1 LLELS
6 IMFHSC
12 LATVSSRRAVRATAL
27 FALSLLAAALPA
39 ASQTR
44 NATLAVTVV
53 DQTGAVVAGAT
64 VTVTGTDEGTNGA
77 TLAPVTTSREGI
89 ATLPDLLPGRYAIE
103 AQFPGFEPRLLAN
116 VAVRAGN
123 NKQVALLTV
132 AGLKDSVTVAR
143 DRQEAAVDPRGTSF
157 GTSLT
162 RDQIEALSDDPAI
175 LRQQLEEMAGPGA
188 VFKVDSFEGGALPP
202 KAQIRSIRISRD
214 QFAAENHAAGGIS
227 IEIITQ
233 PGLGPIRY
241 NAGLRFRDGSM
252 SGRSPFTP
260 TKGPEQQRNFFVGL
274 NGTLIPRKSSFS
286 IFAFGATT
294 YDTPN
299 INIVDGTGS
308 RSEPLPLR
316 RPQDNFN
323 VSAQFDYALT
333 LDHTLR
339 FGYNSNLSDSENL
352 GVGDYDEEQRAY
364 ATENRFHNIRAQH
377 FGPLGRRA
385 FTRSRLQV
393 RWADSESHSAFEVPT
408 IRVNDAFTRGGA
420 QVSGGQ
426 RSFGFSFGSDVDY
439 VRSIHSLRAGVLVDG
454 GSVRADDTSNYL
466 GTYTFESLDAY
477 LAGRPRSYTRRIGDP
492 RIRYETVQAAVYLQD
507 DIKVRRNLTVSAGGR
522 YEAQTHVSDY
532 GSVMPRVGFTWSPF
546 RTGTTVLRSSW
557 GIFYDWLPGNTYEQT
572 LRVDGF
578 RQQELDIRDP
588 SYPQVPALD
597 EPGLTLPV
605 SRYVLSDGLQ
615 LPLTSRLSAGIDQR
629 FPKYR
634 VQLSA
639 VYAYLRGSDQYR
651 GNNLNAP
658 VNGVRPD
665 PSFGNVI
672 EVLSDGRS
680 RQHQLQTA
688 VTVNPGALL
697 PLPPSAKR
705 ISGMR
710 TTVFVNYTFGVFDN
724 SADGPFSI
732 PATGRLAEEWGP
744 AAGDVRHRFSA
755 SVNNQIVKNLLVSMN
770 VNVNTATPYSIRT
783 GLDAN
788 GDFVFND
795 RPVGLGRNTERGQ
808 TQWSLN
814 PFIAYMFSFGHNV
827 SNLPPGIAVIG
838 GGAGGAPT
846 VQTVNQPANR
856 YRLQL
861 FMQSQNITNNANYI
875 GYSGT
880 MTSPFFGQ
888 PTNVLGTRKIDIG
901 MSLTF

>member
-1 LLELS
+1 
-6 IMFHSC
+6 MFEFF
-12 LATVSSRRAVRATAL
+12 LAAISSRLGLR
-27 FALSLLAAALPA
+27 AAALVALALLSASPA
-39 ASQTR
+39 WAQTR
-44 NATLAVTVV
+44 SATLAVTVV
-53 DQTGAVVAGAT
+53 DQTGAVIGGAT
-64 VTVTGTDEGTNGA
+64 VTVAGTDDVTKAAAPGA
-77 TLAPVTTSREGI
+77 VTTSKEGV
-89 ATLPDLLPGRYAIE
+89 ATLPDLVPGRYTIE
-103 AQFPGFEPRLLAN
+103 AQFPGFDTRVLAN

-157 GTSLT
+157 GTQLT
-162 RDQIEALSDDPAI
+162 RDQIEALSDDPTV

-188 VFKVDSFEGGALPP
+188 VIKVDSFEGGALPP

-214 QFAAENHAAGGIS
+214 QFAAENHAAGGTS

-241 NAGLRFRDGSM
+241 NAGMRFRDGSM

-260 TKGPEQQRNFFVGL
+260 TKGPEQQRNFFLGL
-274 NGTLIPRKSSFS
+274 NGTLISQKSSFS
-286 IFAFGATT
+286 IFAFGGTS
-294 YDTPN
+294 YETPN
-299 INIVDGTGS
+299 IRIVDGTGT
-308 RSEPLPLR
+308 RSEALPLR
-316 RPQDNFN
+316 TPRDDVNI
-323 VSAQFDYALT
+323 SAQLDYALT

-339 FGYNSNLSDSENL
+339 FGYNSNLSDAENL
-352 GVGDYDEEQRAY
+352 GVGDFNEEERAY
-364 ATENRFHNIRAQH
+364 STETRFHNIRAQH

-393 RWADSESHSAFEVPT
+393 RWSDSESRSAFEVPT

-420 QVSGGQ
+420 QVGGGQ
-426 RSFGFSFGSDVDY
+426 RSFGFNFGSDLDY
-439 VRSIHSLRAGVLVDG
+439 VRNIHSLRTGIQIDG
-454 GSVRADDTSNYL
+454 GDVRADDTSNYL
-466 GTYTFESLDAY
+466 GTYTFESIDAF

-492 RIRYETVQAAVYLQD
+492 RIRYETLQAAVYMQD
-507 DIKVRRNLTVSAGGR
+507 DIKIRRNFTVSAGGR

-532 GSVMPRVGFTWSPF
+532 GSLMPRVGFTWAPF
-546 RTGTTVLRSSW
+546 KTGTTVVRSSW
-557 GIFYDWLPGNTYEQT
+557 GIFYDWLQGNTYEQT

-578 RQQELDIRDP
+578 RQRELDIRDP
-588 SYPQVPALD
+588 SYPQLPPLD
-597 EPGLTLPV
+597 EIGLTLPV
-605 SRYVLSDGLQ
+605 SRYVIGDGLE
-615 LPLTSRLSAGIDQR
+615 LPRTTRLSAGIDQR
-629 FPKYR
+629 FPKQR
-634 VQLSA
+634 VQMSA

-672 EVLSDGRS
+672 EVLSDSSS

-688 VTVNPGALL
+688 LTVSPGALL
-697 PLPPSAKR
+697 PLPPSAPRLNWK
-705 ISGMR
+705 R
-710 TTVFVNYTFGVFDN
+710 TTLFVNYTFGLFDN
-724 SADGPFSI
+724 NADGPFSI
-732 PATGRLAEEWGP
+732 SPSGALASEWGP
-744 AAGDVRHRFSA
+744 AANDVRHRLNWSL
-755 SVNNQIVKNLLVSMN
+755 NNQIVKNLLMSLN

-783 GLDAN
+783 GRDDN

-795 RPVGLGRNTERGQ
+795 RPENLGRNTERGAV
-808 TQWSLN
+808 QWSLN
-814 PFIAYMFSFGHNV
+814 PVIGYVFSFGRNI

-861 FMQSQNITNNANYI
+861 FLAAQNVTNHANYT

-880 MTSPFFGQ
+880 MTSPFFRQ
-888 PTNVLGTRKIDIG
+888 ATNVQGTRKIDIG
-901 MSLTF
+901 MQLTF